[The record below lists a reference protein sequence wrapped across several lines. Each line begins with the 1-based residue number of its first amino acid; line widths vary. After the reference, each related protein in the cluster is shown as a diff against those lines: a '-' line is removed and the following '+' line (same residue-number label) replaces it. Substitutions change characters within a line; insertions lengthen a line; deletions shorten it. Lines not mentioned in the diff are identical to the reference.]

1 MESPTKE
8 VDLAERSAP
17 IAKVSTVFIPVS
29 DQNEA
34 LEFYA
39 EKLGFEIRTDVAYE
53 ENQRWL
59 EVSPQGAE
67 TTIALVPPREGHQ
80 DPEGIDTNVGF
91 GTDDVAAAHA
101 DLREKG
107 VDTGDIISPG
117 DPVPSMFFFR
127 DQDGNK
133 FVIAEESD

>member
-1 MESPTKE
+1 VERPTKE
-8 VDLAERSAP
+8 VDLAESNPP
-17 IAKVSTVFIPVS
+17 IAKVSTVFVPVS

-34 LEFYA
+34 LKFYT
-39 EKLGFEIRTDVAYE
+39 EKLGFEVRTDAPYE

-59 EVSPQGAE
+59 EVSPPGAE

-101 DLREKG
+101 DLSERG
-107 VDTGDIISPG
+107 VDTDDIISPG

-133 FVIAEESD
+133 FVIAEGSD